1 MTSRQL
7 FWMLP
12 VSAVVLVS
20 VTLWE
25 RVQGRVGGGR
35 PDVQVAAVHQPV
47 GKSLQFELYDSRNRT
62 VRLSRYLG
70 RHRVDLV
77 FLATGASVNDDSVVT
92 AAGQPSSDRIILVI
106 SQDLPQAI
114 RSALGER
121 KDSGVVV
128 LSDAGGRMGQSPGG
142 AARAW
147 GAMGDEGRVART
159 SWYVIDRAGRVGWA
173 AGKPVPTEPGENR
186 PPLKVV
192 EETGQ

>member
-1 MTSRQL
+1 
-7 FWMLP
+7 
-12 VSAVVLVS
+12 
-20 VTLWE
+20 
-25 RVQGRVGGGR
+25 
-35 PDVQVAAVHQPV
+35 
-47 GKSLQFELYDSRNRT
+47 
-62 VRLSRYLG
+62 
-70 RHRVDLV
+70 VDLV